1 MSDKQRAAIEDIYL
15 KCSTAR
21 NGQCVDIPLSIFYT
35 AYGSDEPSN
44 LKNLTDR
51 VSALK
56 AEYGFESH
64 ELDRNVGLLR
74 LIKPASRKGV
84 ERC

>member
-1 MSDKQRAAIEDIYL
+1 MSVKQQAAVKDIL
-15 KCSTAR
+15 HKCSTAK

-35 AYGSDEPSN
+35 AYGPDEPQN
-44 LKNLTDR
+44 LENLTDT

-64 ELDRNVGLLR
+64 ELDRSIGFLR
-74 LIKPASRKGV
+74 LIKPTSNKGA
-84 ERC
+84 E